1 MQNLPGSY
9 IISIDPGFD
18 HLAILTMVFKIDA
31 PNRQIYL
38 QVLSSSVNDI
48 GEPSENVVQLSI
60 AVDECFKKN
69 EIYSLPADRTMCLI
83 EQGFLSYYHPPNNP
97 YAFVSKVRLRLLE
110 STLYNILTRAHR
122 ITTFFLPALD
132 VRRYFNHG
140 TGNHYGNKKESVKLT
155 RKFLDNCEGD
165 TESLKSF
172 LLPSNSMEDNHLCD
186 AFNQFVF
193 FLMNNLQLEDYTLFA
208 M

>member
-60 AVDECFKKN
+60 APWMNVLK
-69 EIYSLPADRTMCLI
+69 RTKFTLCQLI
-83 EQGFLSYYHPPNNP
+83 E
-97 YAFVSKVRLRLLE
+97 
-110 STLYNILTRAHR
+110 
-122 ITTFFLPALD
+122 
-132 VRRYFNHG
+132 
-140 TGNHYGNKKESVKLT
+140 
-155 RKFLDNCEGD
+155 
-165 TESLKSF
+165 
-172 LLPSNSMEDNHLCD
+172 LC
-186 AFNQFVF
+186 V
-193 FLMNNLQLEDYTLFA
+193 
-208 M
+208 